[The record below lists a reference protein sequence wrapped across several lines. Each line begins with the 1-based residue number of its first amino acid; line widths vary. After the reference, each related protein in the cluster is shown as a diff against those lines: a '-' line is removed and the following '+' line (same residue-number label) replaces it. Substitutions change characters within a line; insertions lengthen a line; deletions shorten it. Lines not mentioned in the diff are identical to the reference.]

1 MTIAR
6 TVLDSGVTIV
16 TEQVSHLRSA
26 TIGVWSEAGSRAE
39 APQDNGIAHFIEHML
54 FKGTGRRKALD
65 ISREIESVGGSMN
78 ACTEREYVFFFAKV
92 LDRDFP
98 LAVDILADIYLN
110 SVFDRD
116 ELERER
122 DVVLQEI
129 LMVEDNP
136 EDVVD
141 DLFHASYWGGHPLGL
156 PVQGTS
162 GSVAAFTR
170 DRVTSWFSDRFRRRG
185 LVVSVVG
192 NLDHV
197 RIVDAFERNLG
208 SLRLGRRRLPEA
220 PPPPARGAFVKER
233 PTEQVHLCLGAPAI
247 PRNSDLRYAARILN
261 TILGGSMCSRLF
273 QEVREKRG
281 LAYSIGSSMSLYSDS
296 GIVKISAGTSRDKV
310 DELLSV
316 VGDVVERMGNGEI
329 GDDEVAMA
337 RELVK
342 GTMILGQESAEYR
355 MSRLAMNEL
364 VFGRIEE
371 HGEAVR
377 RVDALKAEEVRELA
391 GALLRRDAFSLAAVG
406 DLPAGAALAF

>member
-1 MTIAR
+1 MIIKTALENGIQ
-6 TVLDSGVTIV
+6 VI
-16 TEQVSHLRSA
+16 TEEIPSVHSVSVG
-26 TIGVWSEAGSRAE
+26 IWVPAGSRDE
-39 APQDNGIAHFIEHML
+39 NWEENGISHFIEHML

-65 ISREIESVGGSMN
+65 ISREIESVGGTMN

-92 LDRDFP
+92 LAGDFP
-98 LAVDILADIYLN
+98 LAVDILCDIYLN

-136 EDVVD
+136 EEVVD

-170 DRVTSWFSDRFRRRG
+170 DRVTSWFGDRFRRRG

-192 NLDHV
+192 NLEHARV
-197 RIVDAFERNLG
+197 ADAFDRQLAP
-208 SLRLGRRRLPEA
+208 LRLGERRAPEA
-220 PPPPARGAFVKER
+220 PPAPARGTFLKGR
-233 PTEQVHLCLGAPAI
+233 PTGQVHLCLGAPAV
-247 PRNSDLRYAARILN
+247 PRTSDRRYAARVLN

-296 GIVKISAGTSRDKV
+296 GIVKISAGTSRDKLG
-310 DELLSV
+310 ELLSV
-316 VGDVVERMGNGEI
+316 VADVVERMGSGDI
-329 GDDEVAMA
+329 GDDEVAMG

-342 GTMILGQESAEYR
+342 GSMILALESAEYR

-364 VFGRIEE
+364 LFGRIEE
-371 HGEAVR
+371 HEDAVR
-377 RVDALKAEEVRELA
+377 RVEALTTGEVREFA

-406 DLPAGAALAF
+406 DLPAGEVPAF